1 GVHGDGERL
10 GGRQAGVEGAV
21 DEQAPDVAEGDLAH
35 QVLDVDAPV
44 PESAALRVR
53 VGGHRVERDG
63 SFEAGHADGGEAA
76 PPDGGEGGADGGRPG
91 APGGG
96 GDGGGGRVGVG
107 GGGGPRGGR
116 GREGGGGRVGGVGAA
131 RAGVG
136 SRRLG
141 GASGGSTVLAGGGL
155 AVRDVTP
162 VMPGRRPANRV
173 GASTISLSASFGE
186 PSRHS
191 VPPGARSVTGVTS
204 VARLRACGRMTT

>member
-1 GVHGDGERL
+1 RQARPGVAGDGW
-10 GGRQAGVEGAV
+10 ACGVGV
-21 DEQAPDVAEGDLAH
+21 V
-35 QVLDVDAPV
+35 
-44 PESAALRVR
+44 
-53 VGGHRVERDG
+53 
-63 SFEAGHADGGEAA
+63 
-76 PPDGGEGGADGGRPG
+76 GGEGALGRPG
-91 APGGG
+91 LEV
-96 GDGGGGRVGVG
+96 GGGRG
-107 GGGGPRGGR
+107 GGGGAGR
-116 GREGGGGRVGGVGAA
+116 P
-131 RAGVG
+131 GVG

>member
-1 GVHGDGERL
+1 EVLVGKVGWVGAGPTVGRL
-10 GGRQAGVEGAV
+10 
-21 DEQAPDVAEGDLAH
+21 
-35 QVLDVDAPV
+35 
-44 PESAALRVR
+44 SAAR
-53 VGGHRVERDG
+53 
-63 SFEAGHADGGEAA
+63 
-76 PPDGGEGGADGGRPG
+76 
-91 APGGG
+91 
-96 GDGGGGRVGVG
+96 
-107 GGGGPRGGR
+107 
-116 GREGGGGRVGGVGAA
+116 
-131 RAGVG
+131 
-136 SRRLG
+136 